1 MSAQPNPGATDRYF
15 EARRRED
22 RLSSWVCFPV
32 GTQTYGLPIG
42 CVQEVLSGV
51 AVEAVP
57 GTAAV
62 VVGVIN
68 LRGSVVTVL
77 DLRLCLDR
85 QDEAGGRRD
94 ADRRY
99 CIVVLDL
106 GGELFGVCVD
116 GVAEVIKLPGAAIK
130 PAPRVGDGDNSA
142 RTLGVVSRNDRL
154 LTLLDADSLVEGL
167 RFLAP

>member
-1 MSAQPNPGATDRYF
+1 MSAQPIPAASDRYF

-32 GTQTYGLPIG
+32 GEQTYGLPIS
-42 CVQEVLSGV
+42 CVQEVQSNV
-51 AVEAVP
+51 TVEPVP
-57 GTAAV
+57 GAAAV

-85 QDEAGGRRD
+85 EDGPAGKRDIEA
-94 ADRRY
+94 RY

-106 GGELFGVCVD
+106 GGELFGLCVD
-116 GVAEVIKLPGAAIK
+116 GVAEVLKLPSGAIK
-130 PAPRVGDGDNSA
+130 PAPRVGEGDNSA
-142 RTLGVVSRNDRL
+142 RTQGLVSRNDRL
-154 LTLLDADSLVEGL
+154 LTLLDPDSLVDGL
-167 RFLAP
+167 RFLA